1 MSNRENHMVFGN
13 NSTLKDEDNVVVE
26 SLKRYIERIE
36 KLESEREEI
45 SQYIKKVY
53 NEANSNGFNSK
64 IIRQIIKLIKMNN
77 DAREEHE
84 MLLMT
89 YKRALGMLI
98 EVDGDI

>member
-1 MSNRENHMVFGN
+1 MVFDN
-13 NSTLKDEDNVVVE
+13 NSTLKGEDNVVVE

-36 KLESEREEI
+36 KLESEREEV

-53 NEANSNGFNSK
+53 NEANSNGFNPK
-64 IIRQIIKLIKMNN
+64 IIRQIIKLRKMKN
-77 DAREEHE
+77 DVREEHE

-98 EVDGDI
+98 EIDEDM